1 MGTGKIVR
9 ATCDRLASHLK
20 VLEKYFLSGNGNEI
34 EVKWQPNKPTDTN
47 EKTCNYS
54 YLNYKYLSTIADRCD
69 IENQPV
75 YMHPLERVEM

>member
-9 ATCDRLASHLK
+9 GTCDRLASHLE
-20 VLEKYFLSGNGNEI
+20 VLEKYFLSGNGKEI
-34 EVKWQPNKPTDTN
+34 EVKWQPNKPIDTK
-47 EKTCNYS
+47 EEICNNS
-54 YLNYKYLSTIADRCD
+54 YLNYKYLSTIVGRCD